1 MSSTSIITHCINY
14 SLLFLHK
21 NPSLL
26 DYVKNFNN
34 SHNLDR
40 SGFLYNN
47 SIELSIIRKELL
59 DKGYSGYTIPVSLQE
74 CEKILTGS
82 QL

>member
-1 MSSTSIITHCINY
+1 M
-14 SLLFLHK
+14 
-21 NPSLL
+21 P
-26 DYVKNFNN
+26 N

-47 SIELSIIRKELL
+47 SKELSIIRKELL

-74 CEKILTGS
+74 CEKILNGS